1 MKRLLRISSGLFIY
15 SIVPIACWFVLGITL
30 GDKNVANVFSLT
42 YPIQFIWLLFKTI
55 FGTAANIKREK
66 DKNENAVYSGIVMGT
81 VLAAVIFGIF
91 AIFIDPYI
99 KFMNMDPAIYRDFA
113 LYSVFQ
119 LFIQVCFSFIIE
131 KLLFEDK
138 DKLANIHLF
147 AFNIVNFVVLIG
159 MSLITKN
166 HLAIIVTTLIVL
178 AIYVIALYIWQFKKF
193 KFEWSLKKNFIY
205 ESASICSSIF
215 MFLIYWLGLKNA
227 FVAGPEYIEAIN
239 FVTLITDAQ
248 WDGVYAIKTV
258 AKIDIAKDRFNYKT
272 ASKNGLFLTLIAI
285 CSSFVMF
292 GALWPIYRVSLP
304 IVLICM
310 ALEIIDFFVTTTYYN
325 IEPFLQLKNSAFSNT
340 AVSMLAY
347 VIRFILSTF
356 LLTAYCTTIGQVV
369 AGLITLSMQ
378 LVLLFKNFSLKKD
391 GTFRKNFHKK
401 F

>member
-30 GDKNVANVFSLT
+30 GDKNIANVFSLT
-42 YPIQFIWLLFKTI
+42 YPIQFIWSLFKTI
-55 FGTAANIKREK
+55 FGTAANIKRAK
-66 DKNENAVYSGIVMGT
+66 DKNENAVFSGMVMGT
-81 VLAAVIFGIF
+81 VLAAVVFAII

-119 LFIQVCFSFIIE
+119 LFIQVCFSLIIE

-138 DKLANIHLF
+138 DKIANMHLF

-166 HLAIIVTTLIVL
+166 HLAIILTTLIVL
-178 AIYVIALYIWQFKKF
+178 AIYVVALYIWQFKKF

-205 ESASICSSIF
+205 ESSSICSSTF
-215 MFLIYWLGLKNA
+215 MFLIYWLGFKNA
-227 FVAGPEYIEAIN
+227 FVAGPEYIAAIN

-248 WDGVYAIKTV
+248 WDSVYAIKTV

-272 ASKNGLFLTLIAI
+272 ASKNGIYLTLIAL

-310 ALEIIDFFVTTTYYN
+310 ALEIVDFFVTTTYYN

-340 AVSMLAY
+340 AVTMLAY
-347 VIRFILSTF
+347 VIRFICSTF

-369 AGLITLSMQ
+369 AGLITLSMK